1 MFERLNTPQDAYKYE
16 LGAALKM
23 EQVVLEMLDK
33 LTNTVP
39 DEKLK
44 QLLRHHHHE
53 TQQHIAH
60 IERMFEAFGWEVEA
74 APSAVA
80 EALDKEA
87 KAQIKKVG
95 KALVASAVLHAAVKT
110 EHYEIAVYE
119 NLVAS
124 AEALGNEDALALL
137 HESLEQERR
146 ALEQLGQMR
155 RAVAA
160 MVPGQAA

>member
-1 MFERLNTPQDAYKYE
+1 MFERLNTPQDAYQYE

-44 QLLRHHHHE
+44 QLLRRHHHE

-60 IERMFEAFGWEVEA
+60 IERIFEAFGWEVEA
-74 APSAVA
+74 SPSAVA

-87 KAQIKKVG
+87 KAQIKKIH
-95 KALVASAVLHAAVKT
+95 KALVASAALHAAVKT

-119 NLVAS
+119 NLVAG
-124 AEALGNEDALALL
+124 AEALGNEDAVALL
-137 HESLEQERR
+137 HENLEQEQQ